1 MEVVLRSIVIMIGA
15 MLILNAM
22 TNICNAARV
31 VHDDHLDHEQ
41 QLVNSN
47 PEDCPPWFY
56 YDWET
61 QSCQCLTFYGARCF
75 NNKAYLLVSFCA
87 TLDKQSKILSL
98 GVCPYQGLSVLRY
111 GDHWYTQLPDNVSE
125 LNDNMCG
132 QLNRKGKLCSE
143 CKDGYGLS
151 TTSVGFQYFEC
162 SKCAGTWYG
171 VPLFLFLEL
180 FPLTVLYLIIL
191 IFQINITSGS
201 ITCFIFYNQLVVIA
215 LDRVFGGDDPK
226 VSDIIYAASEQC
238 SVTKWIFNILMTFCD
253 VWNLRFFRNVLPS
266 FCISSGLK
274 AIHISF
280 LDYISVFYP
289 LCLIFLTWVSV
300 EMYDRKFKLLVWLW
314 KPFQRCFK
322 GKQYRI
328 DFINTF
334 ASFFLLSFTKLMYQ
348 VVLLLV
354 QRRIENQQFEENYFT
369 NFMNYIYVV
378 ARCRSECDI
387 WKH

>member
-1 MEVVLRSIVIMIGA
+1 
-15 MLILNAM
+15 M
-22 TNICNAARV
+22 T
-31 VHDDHLDHEQ
+31 EQ
-41 QLVNSN
+41 
-47 PEDCPPWFY
+47 
-56 YDWET
+56 
-61 QSCQCLTFYGARCF
+61 
-75 NNKAYLLVSFCA
+75 
-87 TLDKQSKILSL
+87 
-98 GVCPYQGLSVLRY
+98 
-111 GDHWYTQLPDNVSE
+111 
-125 LNDNMCG
+125 
-132 QLNRKGKLCSE
+132 KGRLCSE

-180 FPLTVLYLIIL
+180 FPLTVLYLVIL

-226 VSDIIYAASEQC
+226 VSDIIYAASEQS

-280 LDYISVFYP
+280 LNYISVFYP